1 MILLGYWLFHC
12 HISFHIE
19 VGMALV
25 FKIGEHSDFPPV
37 PKNFPTCGDWLTPI
51 EEEEISVVQLEK
63 EWVYLLSQG
72 GPFNT
77 TKNKAKIITTSNS
90 APSQQSQVGWI
101 KNMLT
106 LMLLSFLRKF

>member
-25 FKIGEHSDFPPV
+25 FKIGEHSDFPLV
-37 PKNFPTCGDWLTPI
+37 PTNFPTCGNWLTPI
-51 EEEEISVVQLEK
+51 EDEEISVAQLEK
-63 EWVYLLSQG
+63 ERVYLLGQG
-72 GPFNT
+72 DSFNT

-90 APSQQSQVGWI
+90 APSQHSQVGLI

-106 LMLLSFLRKF
+106 LVLLSFLGNY